1 MPLARCWLCGFWL
14 DCKLHLLADIGRR
27 LDHGVDEVRK
37 LPAVHGAKLEPS
49 PLRVRDESGIG
60 KGRVESLT
68 QGRNPIRRHARL
80 YRNFKPPFFLA

>member
-60 KGRVESLT
+60 KGS
-68 QGRNPIRRHARL
+68 RRKPYARPQPDPQA
-80 YRNFKPPFFLA
+80 RPAV